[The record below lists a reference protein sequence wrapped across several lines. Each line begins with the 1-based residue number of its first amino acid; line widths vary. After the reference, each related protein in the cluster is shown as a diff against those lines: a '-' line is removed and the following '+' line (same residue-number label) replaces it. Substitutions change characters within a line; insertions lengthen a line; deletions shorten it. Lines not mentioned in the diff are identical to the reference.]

1 MNNFVAKLGF
11 LLLLCLCAL
20 SFHAQASVGTNL
32 TPLDPTTGVDRF
44 YQNSGILSLSVGTVV
59 MIAGGILLIVLA
71 VGYKFRPLMLVP
83 LAAGLIVGNM
93 PLAAFEAG
101 RLITVVYSGVFN
113 GIYASILF
121 LALGLITDF
130 TVLLA
135 NPRMF
140 LISIAVPLGVF
151 SVYVLSC
158 LVGFYPQEAASISMI
173 GGTEASAA
181 MYTTAK
187 LAEIQTITPDGT
199 SIATMIIPVSFIG
212 FLLMAVAPVFQKILL
227 RRVVSKKDKAV
238 QMNITT
244 SVFDKE
250 RIIFPIVGLVITTV
264 MAPKALPLL
273 GMLFFGNIVREAIGV
288 NRLALAQTSVLYE
301 IIMILIGFSVGL
313 GAHAEII
320 FTKEVFY
327 IFGLGLIALLL
338 STLFGVLIIKLINRF
353 TENKF
358 NPLIAI
364 ANVAIPFTIESIEDE
379 VTEIDLKDQ
388 IKIQA
393 SGVTAAGII
402 ASCLVAGIL
411 LAFLM

>member
-1 MNNFVAKLGF
+1 MKSIVSKII
-11 LLLLCLCAL
+11 LLIGIVCSVSGL
-20 SFHAQASVGTNL
+20 FAQTTMQDL
-32 TPLDPTTGVDRF
+32 TPLDPSMGVDRF
-44 YQNSGILSLSVGTVV
+44 YQNSGIASLSIGNVV
-59 MIAGGILLIVLA
+59 MLAGGVLLIILA

-93 PLAAFEAG
+93 PLASFEVG
-101 RLITVVYSGVFN
+101 RLVTVVYSGVFN

-121 LALGLITDF
+121 LALGLTMDF

-140 LISIAVPLGVF
+140 LISIAVPFGVF
-151 SVYVLSC
+151 AAYILSC
-158 LVGFYPQEAASISMI
+158 MVGFYPQEAAAISMI

-187 LAEIQTITPDGT
+187 LAEIQTLTPDGT
-199 SIATMIIPVSFIG
+199 SISSLIIPVSFIG
-212 FLLMAVAPVFQKILL
+212 FLFMAVAPAFQKVLL
-227 RRVVSKKDKAV
+227 RRVVSKKDKSLE
-238 QMNITT
+238 MNITT

-273 GMLFFGNIVREAIGV
+273 GMLFFGNIVREAIGAGK
-288 NRLALAQTSVLYE
+288 LALAQTNVLYE
-301 IIMILIGFSVGL
+301 IIIILIGFSVGL

-320 FTKEVFY
+320 FTKETLYVFV
-327 IFGLGLIALLL
+327 LGLIALLL
-338 STLFGVLIIKLINRF
+338 TTLFSVLIIKLINRF
-353 TENKF
+353 TDNKF
-358 NPLIAI
+358 NPMIAI
-364 ANVAIPFTIESIEDE
+364 ASVAIPFSIESIEDE
-379 VTEIDLKDQ
+379 VTEIALKDQ